1 MAVRLRNNV
10 SLAEIDFGV
19 VLLDEKTGDYW
30 DLNPS
35 GALVLRTLLDG
46 GAPGHAAQQLTEM
59 YDVDADSARRDVDDL
74 IGGLRS
80 AGLIEQ

>member
-1 MAVRLRNNV
+1 MAVKLRTNV
-10 SLAEIDFGV
+10 SVTEIEFGI
-19 VLLDEKTGDYW
+19 VLLDEKSGEYW

-46 GAPGHAAQQLTEM
+46 GTTGHAVQQLTEM

-80 AGLIEQ
+80 AGLVEQ

>member
-1 MAVRLRNNV
+1 MAVKLRTNV
-10 SLAEIDFGV
+10 SVTEIEFGI
-19 VLLDEKTGDYW
+19 VLLDEKSGEYW

-46 GAPGHAAQQLTEM
+46 GTTGHAVQQLTEM
-59 YDVDADSARRDVDDL
+59 YDVDAASARRDVDDL

-80 AGLIEQ
+80 AGLVEQ